1 MTNKQTFIEQKNLFR
16 KKYPHLTEEQ
26 LDELTRRGFLKGL
39 GAAAA
44 TYGGVSLTNSIID
57 EVREGKKRFITI
69 KRGDS
74 KADVL
79 QKMGDIKPLERIK
92 GSTGSWGTS
101 STWKYNG
108 IGDIKFT
115 NSKVNIIDYVNTPL
129 NKYEENKAQQ
139 DLLNQLNEYR
149 QTQQLDEI
157 GDFTKAITKKIGQGV
172 GAVQGAGQKVKG
184 VAKRSVD
191 ALGKSFQQGKQ
202 QTQKAVAGQDYKA
215 SQPKA
220 QAQTQ
225 IQKPGLLKRAAGAV
239 QTGIGKADALAQKTL
254 DKVDDVTSYNWQSGL
269 PDRSQQT
276 YTGVG
281 GASIGKNAQS
291 GSLTQRNQAAGM
303 AAKLQ
308 KTDAEAQRK
317 AGLEKKLGTTGTQAS
332 AANQDQKAIQKS
344 IARNQKKQGQGT
356 DPISQAMNKGKT
368 SAVKQG
374 MNQANDD
381 WKKRKPSYMTG
392 TPKSQQDKQSTTPQ
406 RDSTGKIVSTTA
418 KDVAQKTKVPTA
430 KIGGQKLDLNDPKM
444 AGLRAAIEKASPGT
458 LGAIDKLDAPSKQ
471 KLKKAIA

>member
-1 MTNKQTFIEQKNLFR
+1 MTNK
-16 KKYPHLTEEQ
+16 LTEQQ
-26 LDELTRRGFLKGL
+26 LQEEL
-39 GAAAA
+39 
-44 TYGGVSLTNSIID
+44 
-57 EVREGKKRFITI
+57 
-69 KRGDS
+69 
-74 KADVL
+74 
-79 QKMGDIKPLERIK
+79 
-92 GSTGSWGTS
+92 
-101 STWKYNG
+101 
-108 IGDIKFT
+108 
-115 NSKVNIIDYVNTPL
+115 
-129 NKYEENKAQQ
+129 
-139 DLLNQLNEYR
+139 
-149 QTQQLDEI
+149 LDEI

-317 AGLEKKLGTTGTQAS
+317 AGLEKKLGTSGTQAS

>member
-1 MTNKQTFIEQKNLFR
+1 MTNR
-16 KKYPHLTEEQ
+16 LTEQQLQEEL
-26 LDELTRRGFLKGL
+26 LDEVGDFSRAILRKAGQGI
-39 GAAAA
+39 
-44 TYGGVSLTNSIID
+44 GGV
-57 EVREGKKRFITI
+57 K
-69 KRGDS
+69 
-74 KADVL
+74 
-79 QKMGDIKPLERIK
+79 
-92 GSTGSWGTS
+92 
-101 STWKYNG
+101 
-108 IGDIKFT
+108 
-115 NSKVNIIDYVNTPL
+115 
-129 NKYEENKAQQ
+129 
-139 DLLNQLNEYR
+139 
-149 QTQQLDEI
+149 
-157 GDFTKAITKKIGQGV
+157 
-172 GAVQGAGQKVKG
+172 GAGQKVKG
-184 VAKRSVD
+184 AVTRGAKS
-191 ALGKSFQQGKQ
+191 LGQAYTQGRDSA
-202 QTQKAVAGQDYKA
+202 QKKVAGKDYKA
-215 SQPKA
+215 PTTKA
-220 QAQTQ
+220 QAQG
-225 IQKPGLLKRAAGAV
+225 PGFLKRAAGAV

-254 DKVDDVTSYNWQSGL
+254 DKVDDVTGYNWQSGL

-291 GSLTQRNQAAGM
+291 GSLTQRNKAAGM

-317 AGLEKKLGTTGTQAS
+317 AGLEKKLGTTGAQAS
-332 AANQDQKAIQKS
+332 AANQGQKAIQKS

-374 MNQANDD
+374 MDQANDD

-392 TPKSQQDKQSTTPQ
+392 VPKSQQTKQSTAAQ

-430 KIGGQKLDLNDPKM
+430 KIGGQKIDLNDPKM

-458 LGAIDKLDAPSKQ
+458 IGAIDKLDAPSKQ